1 MKETTDI
8 VQESARQMDRQLQSV
23 MPDTWVGHARLSE
36 NVQELSDEQQ
46 ETVLSHTENIVMD
59 KDLPAEKVALKVIEK
74 LGY

>member
-36 NVQELSDEQQ
+36 NVQKLSDEQQ